1 MASISITIGEPAD
14 LALVL
19 ENGDETKFPQVNIY
33 EPSNATPI
41 HTMDLDHAAEGM
53 YRPDPAW
60 TPGAVGHYH
69 GIYTVYDDAAR
80 TVKSADFSKEMDHI
94 LVQLDLASMLQEIG
108 DNVLEL
114 LGLREENIFM
124 DLTKYDECCQLT
136 SMRIRVFDTPA
147 HADAATD
154 GGSEVLGLIALYQI
168 TSNYEGAAKML
179 TYKKVRL
186 V

>member
-19 ENGDETKFPQVNIY
+19 ENGDETKFPQVNVY
-33 EPSNATPI
+33 EPANATPV
-41 HTMDLDHAAEGM
+41 HTMDLDHVAEGM
-53 YRPDPAW
+53 YRPDPVW
-60 TPGAVGHYH
+60 TPSAVGHYH

-80 TVKSADFSKEMDHI
+80 TVKSVDFSKEMDHV
-94 LVQLDLASMLQEIG
+94 LVKLDLASMIQEVNN
-108 DNVLEL
+108 NVLEL

-124 DLTKYDECCQLT
+124 DLIEYDECCQAT

-147 HADAATD
+147 HANLATS
-154 GGSEVLGLIALYQI
+154 GGSETLGLIAVYQI
-168 TSNYEGAAKML
+168 TSDYTGAAKML